1 MKIPQVRFRSI
12 RSLLTVMIVAI
23 AGGSLASVA
32 VLSYWRAK
40 STLLTGTGE
49 TLAVSAAAI
58 ADKIDRNYFERYGD
72 VQAFAYHPAA
82 RGTAQ
87 EFTSA
92 ANFFMRTYGLYDLM
106 LLVDKEGKVIAAN
119 NADQDGNR
127 LPTEDLVGQ
136 SVRGEEWFDQIAS
149 GRIKQGESWYSDLY
163 EDKWVAKLTRQR
175 GLTVAFAAGVYDSK
189 GQLQRVW
196 SNRSSW
202 QRVVGEITAN
212 AREGLRRSG
221 MKSGEVVVLAKSG
234 LVLDGIDAA
243 APLSLNLMESGSPG
257 ARQLQAG
264 QSGHAMEKHPRTGV
278 EEVAGF
284 AVQKGFG
291 PFRGHG
297 WGVMVSENTSEA
309 AATAAQLGQFILL
322 AGMLLVGG
330 SAAAAAWFSKRF
342 AAPMIATVEI
352 VEKAGQGDLRNRLP
366 VEREDEIGKLSAG
379 VNAMLDELAK
389 TVDSI
394 RQSSRA
400 LLESS
405 NGMNS
410 TSQLLASNA
419 EETCAQARVVSQAA
433 QTVGDNLHTVAA
445 SSEEMQSSIQ
455 EISRNTTEA
464 ARVAAQAVQAANT
477 TNNTIQKLSESSL
490 QIGKVIQVITSIAE
504 QTNLLALN
512 ATIEAARAGEAGKG
526 FAVVANEVKSL
537 AEQTSQA
544 TEDISN
550 KIQAIQS
557 DTKNAAHA
565 IDEITEII
573 GRINEISAIIASAV
587 EEQSATTG
595 EINRNMGSA
604 VASVSEISH
613 NIGGVAEAALGTT
626 RDASQTKQASEM
638 MKTLAEDLERVVS
651 RFR

>member
-1 MKIPQVRFRSI
+1 M
-12 RSLLTVMIVAI
+12 TVLIVAI

-32 VLSYWRAK
+32 MLSYWRART
-40 STLLTGTGE
+40 TLIGSTGE
-49 TLAVSAAAI
+49 ALRASASAI

-82 RGTAQ
+82 RGSEK
-87 EFTSA
+87 EFAAA
-92 ANFFMRTYGLYDLM
+92 ANFFMRTYDLYDLM
-106 LLVDKEGKVIAAN
+106 LLVDKSGKVLAAN
-119 NADQDGNR
+119 TADQDGNR
-127 LPTEDLVGQ
+127 VSTEDLIGK
-136 SVRGEEWFDQIAS
+136 SVRGEDWFEQIVS
-149 GRIKQGESWYSDLY
+149 GRVKEGESWYSDLY
-163 EDKWVAKLTRQR
+163 EDKWVAKVTRQR
-175 GLTVAFAAGVYDSK
+175 GLSVAFAAGVYDGK
-189 GQLQRVW
+189 GQLQRIW

-202 QRVVGEITAN
+202 QRVAGEITAN
-212 AREGLRRSG
+212 ARESLRQSG
-221 MKSGEVVVLAKSG
+221 TKSADVILVSKKGV
-234 LVLDGIDAA
+234 VLDGIDAA
-243 APLSLNLMESGSPG
+243 AVLTLNLLEAGNFS
-257 ARQLQAG
+257 ARELQAG
-264 QSGHAMEKHPRTGV
+264 RSGHALEKHPRTGGDDV
-278 EEVAGF
+278 VGF
-284 AVQKGFG
+284 AVQQGFG
-291 PFRGHG
+291 PFKGHG
-297 WGVMVSENTSEA
+297 WGVMVAEDSAEA
-309 AATAAQLGQFILL
+309 SKTAAQLGQFILVIGLVLVLVSAIAATSL
-322 AGMLLVGG
+322 AKR
-330 SAAAAAWFSKRF
+330 AAAPVIAA
-342 AAPMIATVEI
+342 VNI
-352 VEKAGQGDLRNRLP
+352 VEKAGSGDLS
-366 VEREDEIGKLSAG
+366 ERIRVDRQDEIGTLG
-379 VNAMLDELAK
+379 QGINTMLEELAK
-389 TVDSI
+389 TVQSI
-394 RQSSRA
+394 RQSSSA
-400 LLESS
+400 LLQSS
-405 NGMNS
+405 NAMNT
-410 TSQLLASNA
+410 TSQVLASNA

-445 SSEEMQSSIQ
+445 SSEEMHSSIQ

-464 ARVAAQAVQAANT
+464 ARVAAQAVLAANS
-477 TNNTIQKLSESSL
+477 TNSTIEKLNESSL

-557 DTKNAAHA
+557 DTKEAAHA
-565 IDEITEII
+565 IGDITKII
-573 GRINEISAIIASAV
+573 GQINEISAVIAAAV
-587 EEQSATTG
+587 EEQSATTT